1 VERVYQGL
9 AEQGLVPEA
18 WGGDTVC
25 VPVSALRK
33 EGLDELLE
41 MILLVADMQE
51 LKANPNRLAR
61 GVVIEAELDRGRG
74 PVATILSQK
83 GTLRVGDAIV
93 AGSTCGRVRAM
104 FDHKGDSLQE
114 AGPSTPVLVLGLS
127 DAPAAGEVAV
137 AVPDDKIAREIAE
150 SRKEAERESQLRGLA
165 RTSLDDLYER
175 IKMGEAKELFVIIKA
190 DVHGTVEALRSSLEK
205 LSTDEVRVN
214 VIHTG
219 VGAISESDVHL
230 AAASGAIIIGF
241 NVRPDAVV
249 RRAAE
254 REKVDIRLYRVIYD
268 AIEDGRKALS
278 GLLEREYREVVV
290 GRAEVRALFRVP
302 SVGVVAG
309 CYVTDGSIV
318 RNAQARVVRDGVVVY
333 EGPIG

>member
-1 VERVYQGL
+1 TVEAINHAKAAGVPIVVAINKIDRPQANVERVYQGL
-9 AEQGLVPEA
+9 SEHGLVPEA

-51 LKANPNRLAR
+51 LKANPSRRAR
-61 GVVIEAELDRGRG
+61 GVVIEAGLDKGRG
-74 PVATILSQK
+74 PVATILVQK

-93 AGSTCGRVRAM
+93 AGSSSGRVRAM

-175 IKMGEAKELFVIIKA
+175 IKMGEAKELFVISKA
-190 DVHGTVEALRSSLEK
+190 DVHGTVEALR
-205 LSTDEVRVN
+205 
-214 VIHTG
+214 
-219 VGAISESDVHL
+219 
-230 AAASGAIIIGF
+230 
-241 NVRPDAVV
+241 
-249 RRAAE
+249 
-254 REKVDIRLYRVIYD
+254 
-268 AIEDGRKALS
+268 
-278 GLLEREYREVVV
+278 
-290 GRAEVRALFRVP
+290 
-302 SVGVVAG
+302 
-309 CYVTDGSIV
+309 
-318 RNAQARVVRDGVVVY
+318 
-333 EGPIG
+333 